1 MVGYI
6 GTYTEAAFN
15 GKAEGIYSFTLN
27 PESGAVEHFRLAVK
41 TVNPSFLAAG
51 PKYLYAVNE
60 LDADP
65 GPADQGAGKPGG
77 GVTAFAITGD
87 GGLRQINRV
96 PSEGKSPCHVVL
108 NDAGTWA
115 VVSNYAS
122 GTAAVL
128 PVHPDGSLGKAAQVI
143 ALSGS
148 GPNRER
154 QEGPHAH
161 SFFFDKTYTHG
172 FICDLGSDRV
182 MAYGCNR
189 NGYFRNVNVQNG
201 YAGPLTPAPGYAA
214 KGGAGPR
221 HGVFHPALDIAYI
234 INELDST
241 VTALRYVRGG
251 FTGLHTVSTLPA
263 GASGAANTGA
273 AIKISADGKYLY
285 ASNRGH
291 DSITVFKNDGNGI
304 PEYLDTVPS
313 GGRIPRDFAL
323 DPTGKWLL
331 VTHQGSD
338 NLTVFRIN
346 PAGTLKQIGDYPVPS
361 PVCVIFTTNA

>member
-1 MVGYI
+1 MVGYL

-15 GKAEGIYSFTLN
+15 GSAAGIYSFTLN
-27 PESGAVEHFRLAVK
+27 PESGAVEQFRLAAK

-60 LDADP
+60 VDEFE
-65 GPADQGAGKPGG
+65 GRPGG
-77 GVTAFAITGD
+77 GVTAFARAGD
-87 GGLRQINRV
+87 GALHQINQV

-128 PVHPDGSLGKAAQVI
+128 PVHPDGSLGQAAQVI
-143 ALSGS
+143 VLSGS
-148 GPNRER
+148 GPHAER

-172 FICDLGSDRV
+172 FICDLGSDRL
-182 MAYGCNR
+182 MAYGFNR
-189 NGYFRNVNVQNG
+189 NGYP
-201 YAGPLTPAPGYAA
+201 GPLTPAELPWYTA

-241 VTALRYVRGG
+241 VAALRHVRGG
-251 FTGLHTVSTLPA
+251 FTGLRTVSTLPA
-263 GASGAANTGA
+263 PAAANTGA
-273 AIKISADGKYLY
+273 AVKISADGKYLY

-291 DSITVFKNDGNGI
+291 DSITIFKNDDTGI
-304 PEYLDTVPS
+304 PAYMDNVPS
-313 GGRIPRDFAL
+313 GGKLPRDFAI
-323 DPTGKWLL
+323 DPTGKFLL

-338 NLTVFRIN
+338 NLTVFRIG
-346 PAGTLKQIGDYPVPS
+346 PGGTLKQIGDYPVPS
-361 PVCVIFTTNA
+361 PVCVIFGAAFSR